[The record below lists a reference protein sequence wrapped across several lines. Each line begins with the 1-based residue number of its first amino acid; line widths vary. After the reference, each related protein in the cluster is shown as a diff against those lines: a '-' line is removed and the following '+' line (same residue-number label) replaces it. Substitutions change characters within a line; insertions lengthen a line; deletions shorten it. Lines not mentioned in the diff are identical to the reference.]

1 MPGLRV
7 LTQRLPTQARI
18 RVVPYYTGAFGIG
31 TGISFLIGGWAAAVG
46 GWRATFVAGALGST
60 SAAILMTLATWGVPV
75 EPDFARAT
83 QTRHPLDFRPV
94 LHNRN
99 VLGYIL
105 AYGGHCWEL
114 FAFRAWLPTF
124 LLSVSAHRS
133 AANAGLAVARWST
146 LVVLIG
152 VPSSIVGAELAQR
165 WGRNRLLRWFEVA
178 SMALGMLGGVCGG
191 LSLESAVLAMLAY
204 SVTITADS
212 GALTAG
218 MVAAAPASE
227 QGASLA
233 VYSMV
238 GFGGGAMG
246 PMLVGGVLDLGGGFN
261 NPHAWYL
268 GFPAM
273 AAGSAMAAI
282 ALSAIPLPP
291 RSTSVSVAPK
301 LASR

>member
-7 LTQRLPTQARI
+7 LTQRLPTRARI

-60 SAAILMTLATWGVPV
+60 SAAILMALATWGVPV
-75 EPDFARAT
+75 EPDFARAV

-94 LHNRN
+94 LRNRN

-133 AANAGLAVARWST
+133 AANAGLAMARWST

-273 AAGSAMAAI
+273 AAGSAMAAT